1 MQRPDWS
8 SLYSMVDDL
17 KRAVGTL
24 GETQQKMMRITGVG
38 WSADRL
44 IKVTVGARGQLT
56 DLQIDPRVFRNP
68 DSAWLAESILAAAR
82 AAVDDANTQSMAVVD
97 ATVPAELRQG
107 PFGRA
112 DSLGAL
118 ITRHD
123 ADPIDEGG
131 TDV

>member
-1 MQRPDWS
+1 MERPEWS
-8 SLYSMVDDL
+8 TLYTMVDDL

-24 GETQQKMMRITGVG
+24 GETQQKMMRISGVG

-44 IKVTVGARGQLT
+44 IKATVGARGQLT
-56 DLQIDPRVFRNP
+56 DLEIDPRVFRNP
-68 DSAWLAESILAAAR
+68 DSARLAESILAATR
-82 AAVDDANTQSMAVVD
+82 AAVDDANAQSLAIVD
-97 ATVPAELRQG
+97 ATVPAELRRG

-123 ADPIDEGG
+123 ADPIDEEGKN
-131 TDV
+131 V